1 MLQAPLIAFPIGKI
15 CMPGRHDLFLSY
27 LNYDL
32 VSNTFLGIL
41 FLDLSKGVEQFRNI
55 V

>member
-15 CMPGRHDLFLSY
+15 CMPGRHDLFLGY
-27 LNYDL
+27 LNSDHIN
-32 VSNTFLGIL
+32 NTFLGRL

-55 V
+55 M